1 MREPVICPNCNNKIE
16 ISEAMSAQLTAT
28 IRRESK
34 TEFAEKART
43 LSVEREKLAGA
54 IRGLY

>member
-1 MREPVICPNCNNKIE
+1 MSEPVICPNCNNKIE

-43 LSVEREKLAGA
+43 LSVEREKLTGA

>member
-43 LSVEREKLAGA
+43 LSVEREKLAGT